1 MAGLRASIESAFAM
15 LDGRF
20 EKYLAM
26 PCRSRDRSVAR
37 LSTIAPLLLA
47 LACAACGNDRGSPAA
62 AATAAAAP
70 TVTFITVAASPVS
83 NVVELPGR
91 IEAVRSAEVRARVD
105 GIVERRLYQE
115 GSDVAAGAPLFLIDP
130 RDYRALLQQAQAAL
144 SRAQAG
150 RDNAASIVARFKPL
164 VSRQAV
170 SAQEF
175 EAAETALRQAEAG
188 VSDASAEVT
197 RAQLRFERSTVR
209 APIAGRVGRAQVTEG
224 ALVSA
229 SAATLLTQINQLQPI
244 NAVFTQSNNAML
256 DFAQQVQAGTR
267 TMPDMAH
274 IQVRLLL
281 ANGQEYDE
289 PGTIDFADL
298 AVDPSTGA
306 QTIRAQF
313 PNARRA
319 LLPGQFVRARLVTG
333 VQQSGIRVPERAVQ
347 IDSNSASVALV
358 GPDGTVVRRNVELGP
373 QEAGQWV
380 VASGLQPGD
389 KVIVDGWHMVRPGQA
404 VNAQP
409 APGAR

>member
-1 MAGLRASIESAFAM
+1 MER
-15 LDGRF
+15 R
-20 EKYLAM
+20 
-26 PCRSRDRSVAR
+26 PRDRSVAR
-37 LSTIAPLLLA
+37 LASIAPLLIALA
-47 LACAACGNDRGSPAA
+47 LAGCGNDHGSPS
-62 AATAAAAP
+62 AAAAP
-70 TVTFITVAASPVS
+70 AAPTVSYITVAPSPVS

-115 GSDVAAGAPLFLIDP
+115 GSDVAAGTPLFLIDP

-175 EAAETALRQAEAG
+175 EAAETALRQADAG
-188 VSDASAEVT
+188 VADASAEVT

-229 SAATLLTQINQLQPI
+229 SAATLLTQVNQLQPI
-244 NAVFTQSNNAML
+244 NVVFTQSNNAIL
-256 DFAQQVQAGTR
+256 DFAQQVQAGTQ

-274 IQVRLLL
+274 VQVRLVL
-281 ANGQEYDE
+281 ANGQDYDE
-289 PGTIDFADL
+289 TGTLDFADL

-306 QTIRAQF
+306 QTLRARF

-358 GPDGTVVRRNVELGP
+358 GPDGTVVRRNVELGA

-389 KVIVDGWHMVRPGQA
+389 RVIVDGWHMVRPGQP